1 MFGLQTDVC
10 LSTDMHAY
18 VKDPTSTWKSLVR
31 SNKEGLGK
39 ASEAALDQRFN
50 FLVTQLAL
58 SNRAK

>member
-1 MFGLQTDVC
+1 
-10 LSTDMHAY
+10 MHAY
-18 VKDPTSTWKSLVR
+18 VQDPTSTWKSLVR

-39 ASEAALDQRFN
+39 CSEAALDQRFN